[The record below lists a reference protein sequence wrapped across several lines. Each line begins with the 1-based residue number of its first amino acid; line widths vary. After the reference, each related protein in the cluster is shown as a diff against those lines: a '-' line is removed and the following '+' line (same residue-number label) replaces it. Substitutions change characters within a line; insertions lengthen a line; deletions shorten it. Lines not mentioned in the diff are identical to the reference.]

1 MACQPTTIISEVN
14 FVLPSSRINSL
25 LPFLLRPTPR
35 PFLLFVACWFLGNS
49 WKYINWWMLLLKRQ
63 GGTIPLS
70 NKPIFYHNQDL
81 VEVAAVFVTG
91 GESVGSN
98 PHTNTYCDGKPDK
111 LNPCFIIRERLAQ
124 MPVRC
129 IGWKKNHTFLTQLLK
144 TPSHSTTH
152 RQAWWHEQ
160 TLWNP
165 PCFHENMYCRKN
177 MNVFQKCTEDVWNL
191 NHRNIYLVV
200 SISSCLCWSCLV
212 LPKTYRIIP

>member
-35 PFLLFVACWFLGNS
+35 PFLLFVASWFLGNS

-129 IGWKKNHTFLTQLLK
+129 IGWKKKPHFPNPIAQDPLPFHDTPPGMMTWTNSLK
-144 TPSHSTTH
+144 SSMLP
-152 RQAWWHEQ
+152 WKYV
-160 TLWNP
+160 L
-165 PCFHENMYCRKN
+165 
-177 MNVFQKCTEDVWNL
+177 QKKYE
-191 NHRNIYLVV
+191 R
-200 SISSCLCWSCLV
+200 ISEVYWRCVEFKS
-212 LPKTYRIIP
+212 